1 MSDRTPLVSVLMPAY
16 NAARF
21 LRPAVESILNQTF
34 DDFEFVIVDDGSTDD
49 TGEILAECAARDP
62 RIRVLT
68 NERNLRIVASLN
80 RGLDACR
87 GTYVARMDAD
97 DVALPDRLAKQVA
110 ALARQPDL
118 AVLGGALTYIDADGK
133 KLNVTR
139 HCTVGDSLLRKCPLL
154 HPTVVLR
161 RAVFARHGL
170 RYRTEFREAED
181 YYLWLE
187 TSRHGR
193 LGAIDDVV
201 LQYRVSGSAARM
213 TRVKRIL
220 WHTLRAKV
228 RGAFGLGIRPTA
240 RDVLRFAAECALLA
254 VPTALLRWI
263 YLRRMFGKNADIA
276 M

>member
-1 MSDRTPLVSVLMPAY
+1 MLPAY
-16 NAARF
+16 NAARV
-21 LRPAVESILNQTF
+21 LRPAVESILGQTF
-34 DDFEFVIVDDGSTDD
+34 DDFEFVIVDDGSTDA
-49 TGEILAECAARDP
+49 TGEILADCAARDE
-62 RIRVLT
+62 RIRVIT

-97 DVALPDRLAKQVA
+97 DVALGDRLAKQVA
-110 ALARQPDL
+110 AMEADPDL

-133 KLNVTR
+133 ELNVTR
-139 HCTVGDSLLRKCPLL
+139 YCTVGDSLLRQCPLL

-161 RAVFARHGL
+161 REVFERHGL
-170 RYRTEFREAED
+170 RYRTMFREAED

-201 LQYRVSGSAARM
+201 LQYRVSGDAARM
-213 TRVKRIL
+213 TRMKRIL

-228 RGAFGLGIRPTA
+228 RGVFGLGIRPTVG
-240 RDVLRFAAECALLA
+240 DVLRFAAECSLMA
-254 VPTALLRWI
+254 VPAPLLRRI
-263 YLRRMFGKNADIA
+263 YLRRTFGRNADIA